1 VTFFE
6 AEVTTSLKD
15 KLTNDLR
22 EAIKSGDRAKRS
34 VIRLVLAAVKNAEIA
49 RQSELEDGDV
59 LGIIAKEARQHQESI
74 DAFKKGNRQ
83 DLVDLE
89 TAEMAVLQQYLPKQM
104 ARDEIMAEAR
114 KIIDEVGAVGPRDK
128 GKVMPKLIAELRGKA
143 DGRAINE
150 VVSHLL
156 GS

>member
-1 VTFFE
+1 
-6 AEVTTSLKD
+6 
-15 KLTNDLR
+15 
-22 EAIKSGDRAKRS
+22 
-34 VIRLVLAAVKNAEIA
+34 
-49 RQSELEDGDV
+49 
-59 LGIIAKEARQHQESI
+59 
-74 DAFKKGNRQ
+74 
-83 DLVDLE
+83 
-89 TAEMAVLQQYLPKQM
+89 MAVLQQYLPKQM

-114 KIIDEVGAVGPRDK
+114 KIIDEEGAVGPRDK